1 MSELR
6 SVSQREMRNQSGELL
21 RRVADGESVM
31 NPNNATPAAILDPAA
46 PPPPLP
52 RAAAGR
58 LSVGTGLDLSLLPA
72 PRPCRTATQDLLDA
86 DRGQ

>member
-21 RRVADGESVM
+21 RRVADGESVLIT
-31 NPNNATPAAILDPAA
+31 NNGTPAAILVPAA
-46 PPPPLP
+46 ASPQARL
-52 RAAAGR
+52 AAAGR